1 MGKSCTTVYRDI
13 SFVHS
18 SRPGAQCWFF
28 IRDFYLL
35 EKSSLLLYR
44 CAFRIRCTTP
54 LVHRSSVASLFLS
67 FFLPL
72 FPCLLYDQPWSQYL
86 SPRRPPPV
94 ALIFL
99 HAGECKLLC
108 DRCKFHKLA
117 DRHVDVRVRTRRGAG
132 IREQLRP
139 LHAYHVVFHECLQQT
154 LMARHDVS
162 REIRARR
169 KSFSSAASRSAR
181 GVVYVPRAC
190 VLYRRIIQ
198 LTSHSGICW
207 HRYCELRG
215 NIEMRG
221 KNCI

>member
-1 MGKSCTTVYRDI
+1 MLIFYSRLLSAWKIVAPFVQVRFPDPAHYTVGPSLVRRI
-13 SFVHS
+13 S
-18 SRPGAQCWFF
+18 
-28 IRDFYLL
+28 L
-35 EKSSLLLYR
+35 
-44 CAFRIRCTTP
+44 
-54 LVHRSSVASLFLS
+54 SLFLS
-67 FFLPL
+67 SSLPVSPPL
-72 FPCLLYDQPWSQYL
+72 RPTVKSIPL

-207 HRYCELRG
+207 LRHCELRG
-215 NIEMRG
+215 NIGMRG
-221 KNCI
+221 KNYI